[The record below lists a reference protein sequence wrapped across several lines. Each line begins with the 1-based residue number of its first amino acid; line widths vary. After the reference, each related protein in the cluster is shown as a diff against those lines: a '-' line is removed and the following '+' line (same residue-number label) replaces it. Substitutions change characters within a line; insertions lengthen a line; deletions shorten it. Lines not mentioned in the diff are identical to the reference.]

1 MHVLVLSII
10 LFFSS
15 FAALNDVN
23 KATEAYKNKDYETA
37 ERLFR
42 EAIMQNPE
50 DQRLYYNLATTL
62 AAQGKSDE
70 ALSMYNQYKSLTD
83 IAANK
88 ANADYNVGKSL
99 ADQEKWKEALKAFQ
113 SALIQN
119 PNDPE
124 AKHNYELAKQK
135 LQEQQQQ
142 EQEQDQQQNQDQNKD
157 QQENEKKEQD
167 QNQDQKDQDE
177 KQQDQQQQNQ
187 DQQDKQDQQQQQ
199 QQQREPQVS
208 KEEAKKLLDAL
219 EKKEK
224 DLLKQFKKKQTK
236 PTKKNAK
243 DW

>member
-1 MHVLVLSII
+1 MHVIVLSII
-10 LFFSS
+10 LFISS
-15 FAALNDVN
+15 IALVDDVK
-23 KATEAYKNKDYETA
+23 KANEAYNNKDYETA

-42 EAIMQNPE
+42 EAIAQNPE

-70 ALSMYNQYKSLTD
+70 AMAVYNQYKSLTD
-83 IAANK
+83 VAANR

-99 ADQEKWKEALKAFQ
+99 ADQEKWEEALKAFQ

-119 PNDPE
+119 PNDVE

-142 EQEQDQQQNQDQNKD
+142 QQDQEQNQDQNKDEKENEKKEQEQDQNQDQQNQDQKQQDQQQNQDQ
-157 QQENEKKEQD
+157 
-167 QNQDQKDQDE
+167 
-177 KQQDQQQQNQ
+177 
-187 DQQDKQDQQQQQ
+187 QDQQQQQ
-199 QQQREPQVS
+199 QQQQQQEPQVS

>member
-1 MHVLVLSII
+1 MHVIVLSII
-10 LFFSS
+10 LFISS
-15 FAALNDVN
+15 IALVDDVK
-23 KATEAYKNKDYETA
+23 KANEAYNNKDYETA

-42 EAIMQNPE
+42 EAIAQNPE

-70 ALSMYNQYKSLTD
+70 AMAVYNQYKSLTD
-83 IAANK
+83 VAANR

-99 ADQEKWKEALKAFQ
+99 ADQEKWEEALKAFQ

-119 PNDPE
+119 PNDVE

-142 EQEQDQQQNQDQNKD
+142 QQDQEQNQDQDQNKDEKENEKKEQDQDQNQDQQNQDQKQQDQQQNQDQ
-157 QQENEKKEQD
+157 
-167 QNQDQKDQDE
+167 
-177 KQQDQQQQNQ
+177 
-187 DQQDKQDQQQQQ
+187 QDQQQQQ
-199 QQQREPQVS
+199 QQQQQEPQVS

>member
-1 MHVLVLSII
+1 MHLLVLSII

-15 FAALNDVN
+15 FAAIDDVN
-23 KATEAYKNKDYETA
+23 KANEAYKNKDYETA

-42 EAIMQNPE
+42 EAISQNPE

-62 AAQGKSDE
+62 AAQGKTDE
-70 ALSMYNQYKSLTD
+70 AMAMYNQYKSLTD
-83 IAANK
+83 VASDK

-99 ADQEKWKEALKAFQ
+99 ADQEKWEEALKAFQ

-119 PNDPE
+119 PNDEE
-124 AKHNYELAKQK
+124 AKYNYELAKQK

-142 EQEQDQQQNQDQNKD
+142 QQQDQEQNQDQNKDEKENEKKEQDQKQDQQQEDQNQDQQQQDQQQNQDQ
-157 QQENEKKEQD
+157 
-167 QNQDQKDQDE
+167 
-177 KQQDQQQQNQ
+177 QDQQQQ
-187 DQQDKQDQQQQQ
+187 K

-236 PTKKNAK
+236 PTKKDAK

>member
-1 MHVLVLSII
+1 MHLLVLSII

-15 FAALNDVN
+15 FAAIIDVN
-23 KATEAYKNKDYETA
+23 KANEAYKNKDYETA

-42 EAIMQNPE
+42 EAIAQNPE

-70 ALSMYNQYKSLTD
+70 AMAMYNQFKSLTD
-83 IAANK
+83 VASDK

-99 ADQEKWKEALKAFQ
+99 ADQEKWEDALKAFQ

-119 PNDPE
+119 PNDAE
-124 AKHNYELAKQK
+124 AKHNFELAKQK
-135 LQEQQQQ
+135 LQEQQKK
-142 EQEQDQQQNQDQNKD
+142 EQEQDQDQNQDQNKD
-157 QQENEKKEQD
+157 QKDNEKKEQD
-167 QNQDQKDQDE
+167 QNQDQKDQDQ
-177 KQQDQQQQNQ
+177 KQQDQQQNQ
-187 DQQDKQDQQQQQ
+187 DQQDQQQQPE

>member
-1 MHVLVLSII
+1 MHVIVLSII
-10 LFFSS
+10 LFISS
-15 FAALNDVN
+15 IALVDDVK
-23 KATEAYKNKDYETA
+23 KANEAYNNKDYETA

-42 EAIMQNPE
+42 EAIAQNPE

-70 ALSMYNQYKSLTD
+70 AMAVYNQYKSLTD
-83 IAANK
+83 VAANR

-99 ADQEKWKEALKAFQ
+99 ADQEKWEEALKAFQ

-119 PNDPE
+119 PNDVE

-142 EQEQDQQQNQDQNKD
+142 QQDQEQNQDQDQDQNKDEKENEKKEQEQDQNQDQQNQDQKQQDQQQNQDQ
-157 QQENEKKEQD
+157 
-167 QNQDQKDQDE
+167 
-177 KQQDQQQQNQ
+177 
-187 DQQDKQDQQQQQ
+187 QDQQQQQ
-199 QQQREPQVS
+199 QQEPQVS